1 MTLGCLKLSTLNF
14 SQRAPFGAIFN
25 FMNPSSKQAHFD
37 PTATFASLKGLSTI
51 ITVCGIIAI
60 IELVIVMAM
69 LYVENWA
76 LMHYLLPTSHLNPF
90 FAWFIQNADVFTLFF
105 LGGSMAF
112 LLWFYQAYR
121 NLYALD
127 YETDT
132 TPGIVL
138 VGCIFPVANLWSPY
152 IRMRELWQKVIDPS
166 NWQVV
171 KTWWA
176 TSIVAG
182 IAYYI
187 PQFIFPYGD
196 IDRMIYGANSVSVIS
211 ITTFFYTIAT
221 ICLIGFLILTIKIVH
236 IISTAEAVK
245 LEALP
250 TTKIDHSNAQNP
262 ESEAEIAATG
272 YGIGTKIVLGTISL
286 TLGIVVFFVIA
297 YAIYLALS

>member
-1 MTLGCLKLSTLNF
+1 MNF
-14 SQRAPFGAIFN
+14 
-25 FMNPSSKQAHFD
+25 SSKQTHFD
-37 PTATFASLKGLSTI
+37 PTASFASLKGLSSI
-51 ITVCGIIAI
+51 IRVCNIVAI

-69 LYVENWA
+69 LYVDNWA
-76 LMHYLLPTSHLNPF
+76 LLHYRLPTSHLNSF
-90 FAWFIQNADVFTLFF
+90 FVWFMRNADVFSLFF
-105 LGGSMAF
+105 LGGIMAF

-127 YETDT
+127 HETDT

-138 VGCIFPVANLWSPY
+138 AGCIFPVANLWLPY

-166 NWQVV
+166 NWQLV

-176 TSIVAG
+176 TSIMAG

-196 IDRMIYGANSVSVIS
+196 IDRMIYDQNSVSVIS
-211 ITTFFYTIAT
+211 ITTVFYTIAT
-221 ICLIGFLILTIKIVH
+221 ICLIVFLILTIKIVG

-245 LEALP
+245 LKSPP
-250 TTKIDHSNAQNP
+250 TTSIDHSQAQNP
-262 ESEAEIAATG
+262 DSEAKIAATG
-272 YGIGTKIVLGTISL
+272 YGIGTKIVFGMISL